1 MARWVKS
8 HNQMRI
14 FKQTAT
20 PAVVDGLAVGDIWID
35 TNSGAILK
43 VCTAVGPVVFATDS
57 LDASGNF
64 SADSFIAGY
73 ATTATAAGT
82 TTLTVTSVQQQFFT
96 GTTTQ
101 TVTLPVASTLVTGF
115 SFIIVNNS
123 TGAVTVNSSGGNAVV
138 VMAAATRAI
147 ITCILASGTDAAS
160 WDYTYTTNASGITG
174 TGSLVRAT
182 TPTLTTPI
190 IGAATGTSLSTSGGV
205 SAVDG
210 FIAGSASGGSAG
222 SISLNSPTASR
233 GYMAL
238 AMADNAANYT
248 ISITNASYGQSS
260 TLTIPDVGVATGKF
274 IMSTGAGQT
283 IGNGLTL
290 TTPVIGAA
298 SATSVAFSSTSGIIG
313 TTTNDAAAAGSVGE
327 YKVASVLI
335 ASAISLTTNTEAD
348 VTSLSLTAGDWDVWG
363 SVIYVPTSTTVF
375 ARVIS
380 WINNS
385 AATFPA
391 GDLANRV
398 ILQGFPSATWGANP
412 NTGYAIPSQRFSLS
426 GTASVY
432 LSAFATFSVSTCTA
446 YGYIHARRVR

>member
-115 SFIIVNNS
+115 SYIIVNNS

-138 VMAAATRAI
+138 VMAAATRAVV
-147 ITCILASGTDAAS
+147 TCILASGTSAAS

-174 TGSLVRAT
+174 TGSMVLAT
-182 TPTLTTPI
+182 SPTLVTPALGTVASGVI
-190 IGAATGTSLSTSGGV
+190 SACTSTSMALVTPKIGQINDTNGNQSLILTAAASAVNGMTLTNAASGSGVSLTATGSDANINFSLGSKGTGV
-205 SAVDG
+205 AQINVFANSNQITYLTGTGADHESIFSFPTGASARTYTWPD
-210 FIAGSASGGSAG
+210 ASGTVTALGNTSTGSG
-222 SISLNSPTASR
+222 SVVLATSPTLATPVLGVATATSVVFTKAS
-233 GYMAL
+233 GAESG
-238 AMADNAANYT
+238 NAITLNGNAGVITTSSLTTAASGSYAITWTNSAIT
-248 ISITNASYGQSS
+248 TTSVITLTNMGGTNTTEDISFKCVPGSGTA
-260 TLTIPDVGVATGKF
+260 TLTIYNNVLVTTALNG
-274 IMSTGAGQT
+274 T
-283 IGNGLTL
+283 IL
-290 TTPVIGAA
+290 IG
-298 SATSVAFSSTSGIIG
+298 
-313 TTTNDAAAAGSVGE
+313 
-327 YKVASVLI
+327 Y
-335 ASAISLTTNTEAD
+335 
-348 VTSLSLTAGDWDVWG
+348 
-363 SVIYVPTSTTVF
+363 TVF
-375 ARVIS
+375 
-380 WINNS
+380 
-385 AATFPA
+385 
-391 GDLANRV
+391 
-398 ILQGFPSATWGANP
+398 
-412 NTGYAIPSQRFSLS
+412 
-426 GTASVY
+426 
-432 LSAFATFSVSTCTA
+432 
-446 YGYIHARRVR
+446 